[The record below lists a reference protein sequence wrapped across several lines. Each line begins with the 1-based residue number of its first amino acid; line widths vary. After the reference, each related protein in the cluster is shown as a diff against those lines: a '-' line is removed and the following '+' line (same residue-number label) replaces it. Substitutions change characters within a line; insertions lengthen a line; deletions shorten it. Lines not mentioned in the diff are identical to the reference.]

1 MGAGEVRTAGRAF
14 RLAGGCALVATG
26 VGATWVTMRRR
37 AAEPWPQ
44 AERWPSGTR
53 VRWVDETHV
62 EPGPD
67 GQARQVRTGDEGV
80 VVDDYSPISFVV
92 SFAELTFCTPRS
104 SVVRSDRQPP
114 RLVVIAGLPGA
125 GKTTHAR
132 ALETQLPAVRLCA
145 DDWLDALSQDLW
157 DETAR
162 EQIERLQWE
171 LARRLLALGTSV
183 IIEWGTWSRT
193 ERDRI
198 REQGRRLG
206 ARLELHYLDA
216 ADAQL
221 LARVHERGREQP
233 PISQDQLRAWRE
245 RFEVPTRDEM
255 QGWDAV
261 ELIRPRTRV

>member
-1 MGAGEVRTAGRAF
+1 
-14 RLAGGCALVATG
+14 
-26 VGATWVTMRRR
+26 
-37 AAEPWPQ
+37 
-44 AERWPSGTR
+44 
-53 VRWVDETHV
+53 
-62 EPGPD
+62 
-67 GQARQVRTGDEGV
+67 
-80 VVDDYSPISFVV
+80 
-92 SFAELTFCTPRS
+92 
-104 SVVRSDRQPP
+104 
-114 RLVVIAGLPGA
+114 VVIAGLPGA

-132 ALETQLPAVRLCA
+132 ALETQRPAVRLCA